1 MTAPAHAESVAVAM
15 AVLDRFMA
23 AFSASDVEG
32 IRASFNFPHV
42 RFHSSKVTTFPTS
55 ESFNLDIFRST
66 ADAKDW
72 ARSVWDERR
81 VIHAGTDK
89 VHFDTQFSRLR
100 ADGSIIASYR
110 SIYIVT
116 KVDGHWGI
124 QGRSSFAQ

>member
-1 MTAPAHAESVAVAM
+1 MERNETSVAAAM

-23 AFSASDVEG
+23 AFSRQDEDG
-32 IRASFNFPHV
+32 IRAAFNFPHV
-42 RFHSSKVTTFPTS
+42 RFHSSRVTTFPTP
-55 ESFNLDIFRST
+55 ESFTLERFRAS
-66 ADAKDW
+66 ADAREW
-72 ARSVWDERR
+72 ASSRWDERR
-81 VIHAGTDK
+81 VIHAGADK

-116 KVDGHWGI
+116 CIDGKWGI